1 LGWQLLRQFCKEA
14 NLTEVLTTPKQVI
27 QPRWIKRHSGI
38 VRLTHWINVLC
49 LTVLLMS
56 GLQIFN
62 AHPALYWGQRSD
74 FEHPW
79 LAINASQASDAG
91 EIGMTTIAGRT
102 FNTTGVLGV
111 SKDGDGEPV
120 DRAFPRWSTIPSD
133 QDLAT
138 GRRWHFFFA
147 WLFVL
152 NGVVYLVS
160 SLLSQHV
167 SRDLIPSLS
176 ELAQIPHA
184 IVEHAQLRFPKGEA
198 ARHYNVVQKLT
209 YLIVIFALLPIVVL
223 AGMTMSPGLDTAVP
237 QLLWLF
243 GGRQSARS
251 IHFIAATGILL
262 FVIIHIVMV
271 LVSGVF
277 NNIRSMVTGR
287 YDLGVERES

>member
-1 LGWQLLRQFCKEA
+1 
-14 NLTEVLTTPKQVI
+14 
-27 QPRWIKRHSGI
+27 
-38 VRLTHWINVLC
+38 
-49 LTVLLMS
+49 MS

-79 LAINASQASDAG
+79 LAINSSQADDSAETG
-91 EIGMTTIAGRT
+91 LTTIAGKT

-111 SKDGDGEPV
+111 SKDADGEPL

-133 QDLAT
+133 QDLAS

-152 NGVVYLVS
+152 NGLVYLIFSV
-160 SLLSQHV
+160 LNRHV

-184 IVEHAQLRFPKGEA
+184 IVEHVRLRFPKGEA
-198 ARHYNVVQKLT
+198 ARHYNVLQKLT

-237 QLLWLF
+237 QLVTLF

-262 FVIIHIVMV
+262 FVIIHIIMV
-271 LVSGVF
+271 LVSGVW
-277 NNIRSMVTGR
+277 NNIRSMITGR
-287 YDLGVERES
+287 YDLGVERDS